1 MPSRSIV
8 FVHAHPDDE
17 SINNG
22 ATMARYVAD
31 GVHVTLVTC
40 TRGDEGEVIP
50 ADLAHLASDREDD
63 LGEHRIGELTAAM
76 SAIGVTDHRWLGGE
90 GRFRDSGMLG
100 TSPNTA
106 PGAFWSADLG
116 EAADYLVAVLRE
128 IRPRVLVTY
137 DDHGGYG
144 HPDHIQSHRVA
155 TYAAALAAVTSY
167 RPDLGPAWDVPKIYW
182 NAFTASD
189 VDEQTRRL
197 VAAEAAGEL
206 PDGVELPDFES
217 YIAHRTCP
225 DDAITARIDGTA
237 FLEQKKAA
245 MAAHVTQ
252 ITVHGDLY
260 TLSNNLGALVLPV
273 ESYRLAKGRSGAP
286 DGLEDDLFAGL
297 D

>member
-1 MPSRSIV
+1 MRSRSIV

-31 GVHVTLVTC
+31 GVHVTLVT
-40 TRGDEGEVIP
+40 TNRGDEGEVIP
-50 ADLAHLASDREDD
+50 ADLAHLASDRQDD
-63 LGEHRIGELTAAM
+63 LGEHRIGELSAAM
-76 SAIGVTDHRWLGGE
+76 SALGVTDHRWLGGE
-90 GRFRDSGMLG
+90 GRYRDSGMMG

-106 PGAFWSADLG
+106 AGAFWSADLA
-116 EAADYLVAVLRE
+116 EAADHLVAVLRE
-128 IRPRVLVTY
+128 VRPQVLVTY

-144 HPDHIQSHRVA
+144 HPDHIQAHRVA
-155 TYAAALAAVTSY
+155 TYAAALAAVTSH
-167 RPDLGPAWDVPKIYW
+167 RLDLGEAWDVPKIYW

-189 VDEQTRRL
+189 VAEQTRRL

-206 PDGVELPDFES
+206 PDGVGLPDFES

-225 DDAITARIDGTA
+225 DSAIAAQIDGTA
-237 FLEQKKAA
+237 FLDQKKAA

-252 ITVHGDLY
+252 ITLHGDLY
-260 TLSNNLGALVLPV
+260 ALSNSLGALVLPI

>member
-40 TRGDEGEVIP
+40 TRGNEGEVIP
-50 ADLAHLASDREDD
+50 PDLAHLSSDREDD
-63 LGEHRIGELTAAM
+63 LGTHRIGELSVAM
-76 SAIGVTDHRWLGGE
+76 SAVGVTDHRWLGSE
-90 GRFRDSGMLG
+90 GRYRDSGMMG

-116 EAADYLVAVLRE
+116 EAADHLVGVLRE
-128 IRPRVLVTY
+128 IRPQVLVTY

-144 HPDHIQSHRVA
+144 HPDHIQAHRVT
-155 TYAAALAAVTSY
+155 TYAAALAAVPSY
-167 RPDLGPAWDVPKIYW
+167 RTDLGAAWDVAKIYW

-197 VAAEAAGEL
+197 VAAESAGHL

-225 DDAITARIDGTA
+225 DDAIAARIDGTA
-237 FLEQKKAA
+237 VLDQKKAA

-252 ITVHGDLY
+252 IRVHGDLY
-260 TLSNNLGALVLPV
+260 ALSNNLGALVLPI

>member
-22 ATMARYVAD
+22 ATMARYVAE

-50 ADLAHLASDREDD
+50 PDLAHLASDREDD
-63 LGEHRIGELTAAM
+63 LGEHRIGELSNAMAAV
-76 SAIGVTDHRWLGGE
+76 GVTDHRWLGGE
-90 GRFRDSGMLG
+90 GRYRDSGMMG

-106 PGAFWSADLG
+106 PGAFWSADLN
-116 EAADYLVAVLRE
+116 EAADHLVGVLRE
-128 IRPRVLVTY
+128 LRPQVLVTY
-137 DDHGGYG
+137 DPHGGYG
-144 HPDHIQSHRVA
+144 HPDHIQAHRVA
-155 TYAAALAAVTSY
+155 TYAAALGAVASY
-167 RPDLGPAWDVPKIYW
+167 RPDLGAPWDVPKIYW
-182 NAFTASD
+182 NAFTESD
-189 VDEQTRRL
+189 VDEQTGRL

-206 PDGVELPDFES
+206 PDGVQLPDFES

-225 DDAITARIDGTA
+225 DDAIAARVDGSA

-260 TLSNNLGALVLPV
+260 ALSNNLGALVLPV
-273 ESYRLAKGRSGAP
+273 ESYRLAKGRRGVP
-286 DGLEDDLFAGL
+286 DGLEADLFAGL

>member
-1 MPSRSIV
+1 MPSRSVV

-17 SINNG
+17 SITNG

-50 ADLAHLASDREDD
+50 TDLAHLASDREDD
-63 LGEHRIGELTAAM
+63 LGEHRIGELSAAM
-76 SAIGVTDHRWLGGE
+76 SALGVTDHRWLGGE
-90 GRFRDSGMLG
+90 GRYRDSGMMG

-106 PGAFWSADLG
+106 PGAFWSADLN
-116 EAADYLVAVLRE
+116 EAADHLVAVLRE
-128 IRPRVLVTY
+128 ITPHVLVS
-137 DDHGGYG
+137 DDPHGGYG
-144 HPDHIQSHRVA
+144 HPDHIQAHRVA
-155 TYAAALAAVTSY
+155 TYAAALAAVPSY
-167 RPDLGPAWDVPKIYW
+167 RPDLGAAWDVPKIYW

-197 VAAEAAGEL
+197 AAAEAAGEL
-206 PDGVELPDFES
+206 PDGVQLPDFES

-225 DDAITARIDGTA
+225 DDAIAARVDGTA
-237 FLEQKKAA
+237 FLDQKKAA

-260 TLSNNLGALVLPV
+260 ALSNNLGALVLPV
-273 ESYRLAKGRSGAP
+273 ESYRLAKGRTGAA
-286 DGLEDDLFAGL
+286 DGLEGDLFAGL